1 VGAVKGAWE
10 CGTAGQ
16 GGVTVAFVELQ
27 AAVVGTGDDIRVVIA
42 VEVPDR
48 GNARDVRPACGQR
61 YRCGEAT
68 LDSLVQQQVIT
79 DEADQVGS
87 LSPLKS
93 PGARSQ
99 E

>member
-1 VGAVKGAWE
+1 MSAGEGAWE

-16 GGVTVAFVELQ
+16 GGVTVAFVEHQ

-42 VEVPDR
+42 VEVADR
-48 GNARDVRPACGQR
+48 GNARDVRPASCQC

-79 DEADQVGS
+79 DQADQVGS
-87 LSPLKS
+87 FVTVEVA
-93 PGARSQ
+93 GRT
-99 E
+99 